1 VHVGD
6 DEENCLRDQ
15 LLPIVVGLLRTSKL
29 PAVLRV
35 YRDTLNTDI
44 KAAIRTVV
52 AELLPVLFT
61 RAPDGDLPSADR
73 QADMEGV

>member
-1 VHVGD
+1 MLGCEVMLSREGFF
-6 DEENCLRDQ
+6 
-15 LLPIVVGLLRTSKL
+15 VVVWEQSKL

>member
-1 VHVGD
+1 M
-6 DEENCLRDQ
+6 
-15 LLPIVVGLLRTSKL
+15 
-29 PAVLRV
+29 